1 MELALGQQETVV
13 SEVGDLRGRGCVL
26 HPDGVGRPVPCT
38 EGPVQG
44 CDAGELW
51 ECGLPG

>member
-1 MELALGQQETVV
+1 MALAVGQQEPVV

-26 HPDGVGRPVPCT
+26 YPDGVGWPVHCT

-51 ECGLPG
+51 EYGFPG

>member
-1 MELALGQQETVV
+1 MELALGQQEPVV
-13 SEVGDLRGRGCVL
+13 SEVGDLRGRGRVL
-26 HPDGVGRPVPCT
+26 HPDGMEWPVPCT

-51 ECGLPG
+51 ECGLTG